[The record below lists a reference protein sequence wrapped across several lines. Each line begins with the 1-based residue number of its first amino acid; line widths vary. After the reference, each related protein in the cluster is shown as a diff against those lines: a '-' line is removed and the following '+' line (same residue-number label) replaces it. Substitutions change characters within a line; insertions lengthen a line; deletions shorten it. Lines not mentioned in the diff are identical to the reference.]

1 MATELIANGTQ
12 NVAPNAAVIWD
23 TASVS
28 DGAVYFRPGSGAIL
42 LPSRASRTYVGCGC
56 NRRLLYT
63 EYLVE
68 FHGNVAVPENGTVG
82 PISFAVDIEGETYSP
97 SIATSTPAATLQFN
111 NIGASII
118 VRVPAICRCVKISMR
133 NVGENQSSIS
143 NPNMLVTFQD
153 VRAG

>member
-12 NVAPNAAVIWD
+12 NVAPNASVIWD

-28 DGAVYFRPGSGAIL
+28 DGSVYFRPGSGAIL
-42 LPSRASRTYVGCGC
+42 LPSKACRTYVGCNC

-68 FHGNVAVPENGTVG
+68 FHGNVAVPDSGTIG
-82 PISFAVDIEGETYSP
+82 PISFAVDIEGETYAP
-97 SIATSTPAATLQFN
+97 SIATSTPTATLSFD
-111 NIGASII
+111 NIGAGVI

-133 NVGENQSSIS
+133 NVGENESAIS
-143 NPNMLVTFQD
+143 NPNLLVTYQG